1 MIRFFFQTLTNR
13 DVGGGRG
20 RAVMSWPNNYFSKEY
35 AFPAKRFRH
44 GPWIFIY
51 AIQMA
56 LCLEITIYLN
66 YI

>member
-1 MIRFFFQTLTNR
+1 MIRFFSQNLTNR

-44 GPWIFIY
+44 APWIF
-51 AIQMA
+51 M
-56 LCLEITIYLN
+56 LSKWRFVWKLP